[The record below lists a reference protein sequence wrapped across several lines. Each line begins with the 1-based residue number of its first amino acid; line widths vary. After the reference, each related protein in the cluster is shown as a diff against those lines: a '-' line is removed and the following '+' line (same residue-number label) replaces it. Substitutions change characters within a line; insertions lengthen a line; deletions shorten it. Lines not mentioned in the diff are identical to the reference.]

1 MADLRKLKD
10 KAAELA
16 SKGKVEKAAELFRE
30 ILRADPK
37 DSATCQKL
45 ADVLRRGGEI
55 AEAVER
61 YAEVAE
67 RFARDGLL
75 IKAIAICK
83 TILELDPEH
92 VVTQRQLA
100 DLYSKRNIA
109 DAGRAPVRPRPVP
122 AAPPPSAPPPAP
134 EPEPAL
140 VEEEGIELAVEPE
153 FDGGVALPLP
163 AANRPAET
171 HASSAIDL
179 PPVSNAPGELFDS
192 SELQAELGGEPD
204 PFAIFGADE
213 PLGAPASTAPQADA
227 DGEET
232 SSWLEPTG
240 AQPAAVTP
248 AYAPPPPPPQPARP
262 LSPPPPPPA
271 PHVARPTAFNLIVA
285 AAEQAVEAGVEDQ
298 FEVDVDL
305 VDDEVLALTEVEPLP
320 EEAGAVTRADAR
332 LPHFPIFSDLGPE
345 AFVALTE
352 ALQVTRLAGGETVV
366 TEGDVGTAF
375 FVVATGRLVVKKRDE
390 KGDQVVLAHLGEGE
404 FFGEMS
410 LLSAAPRNATVVAE
424 EPTEVLVLEFEV
436 LRGLAGR
443 YPHLAGSLRRF
454 YRQRLLANALAISA
468 LFRPFGREDRKAVM
482 EKFRER
488 TVQAGEVV
496 IREGL
501 PADGLYVVL
510 EGSVDVTRGTEAG
523 DVLVGQLR
531 EGDLFG
537 EMSCMRKTGAT
548 ATVTVKRGGSLLKL
562 QRSDFDALV
571 MTYPTVLELVS
582 MLSEERAQNLDAILS
597 GSAAF
602 TEDGLVLI

>member
-37 DSATCQKL
+37 DVATCQKL

-55 AEAVER
+55 AQAVER

-92 VVTQRQLA
+92 VATQRQLA
-100 DLYSKRNIA
+100 DLYSKRNIV

-122 AAPPPSAPPPAP
+122 AVPPP
-134 EPEPAL
+134 PEPAQAEDESL
-140 VEEEGIELAVEPE
+140 ELAVEPE
-153 FDGGVALPLP
+153 FDGGVALPLTAGGPPEGRAEATIEP
-163 AANRPAET
+163 APVPNPA
-171 HASSAIDL
+171 
-179 PPVSNAPGELFDS
+179 GELFDP
-192 SELQAELGGEPD
+192 SELPAELGGGPD
-204 PFAIFGADE
+204 PFAVFGADE
-213 PLGAPASTAPQADA
+213 PLGAP
-227 DGEET
+227 
-232 SSWLEPTG
+232 
-240 AQPAAVTP
+240 V
-248 AYAPPPPPPQPARP
+248 PP
-262 LSPPPPPPA
+262 
-271 PHVARPTAFNLIVA
+271 PHVAHPTAFNLIVA
-285 AAEQAVEAGVEDQ
+285 AAEEAVEAGVEDQ

-320 EEAGAVTRADAR
+320 EQAEQAEPVTPADAR

-352 ALQVTRLAGGETVV
+352 ALQVTRLATGETVV

-375 FVVATGRLVVKKRDE
+375 FVIATGRLVVKKRDE

-404 FFGEMS
+404 FFGEMA
-410 LLSAAPRNATVVAE
+410 LLSAAPRNATVIAE

-443 YPHLAGSLRRF
+443 YPHLATSLRRF

-488 TVQAGEVV
+488 TVQAGEVI

-510 EGSVDVTRGTEAG
+510 EGSVDVTRATEAG
-523 DVLVGQLR
+523 DVLIGHLR

-548 ATVTVKRGGSLLKL
+548 ATVTVKRGGSLLRL

-582 MLSEERAQNLDAILS
+582 QLSDERAQNLDAILS

>member
-37 DSATCQKL
+37 DVATCQKL

-92 VVTQRQLA
+92 VATQRQLA
-100 DLYSKRNIA
+100 DLYSKRSIA

-122 AAPPPSAPPPAP
+122 AAPPP
-134 EPEPAL
+134 PEPAQA
-140 VEEEGIELAVEPE
+140 EDEGLELAVEPE
-153 FDGGVALPLP
+153 FDGGVALPLTAGGPPEGRAEATIEP
-163 AANRPAET
+163 APVPVPNPA
-171 HASSAIDL
+171 
-179 PPVSNAPGELFDS
+179 GELFDP
-192 SELQAELGGEPD
+192 SELPAELVGGPD
-204 PFAIFGADE
+204 PFEVFGADE
-213 PLGAPASTAPQADA
+213 PLGAPV
-227 DGEET
+227 
-232 SSWLEPTG
+232 PT
-240 AQPAAVTP
+240 
-248 AYAPPPPPPQPARP
+248 
-262 LSPPPPPPA
+262 
-271 PHVARPTAFNLIVA
+271 PHVAHPTAFNLIVA
-285 AAEQAVEAGVEDQ
+285 AAEEAVEAGVEDQ

-320 EEAGAVTRADAR
+320 EQAEPVTPADAR

-352 ALQVTRLAGGETVV
+352 ALQVTRLATGETVV

-404 FFGEMS
+404 FFGEMA
-410 LLSAAPRNATVVAE
+410 LLSAAPRNATVIAE

-443 YPHLAGSLRRF
+443 YPHLATSLRRF

-488 TVQAGEVV
+488 TVQAGEVI

-510 EGSVDVTRGTEAG
+510 EGSVDVTRATEAG
-523 DVLVGQLR
+523 DVLIGHLR

-548 ATVTVKRGGSLLKL
+548 ATVTVKRGGSLLRL

-582 MLSEERAQNLDAILS
+582 QLSDERAQNLDAILS

>member
-37 DSATCQKL
+37 DAATCQKL
-45 ADVLRRGGEI
+45 ADVLRRSGQI
-55 AEAVER
+55 SEAVER
-61 YAEVAE
+61 YAEVAD

-92 VVTQRQLA
+92 QVTQRQLA
-100 DLYSKRNIA
+100 DLYSKRNIF
-109 DAGRAPVRPRPVP
+109 DAGRAPVRPKATAPAPVATP
-122 AAPPPSAPPPAP
+122 APSPESAP
-134 EPEPAL
+134 
-140 VEEEGIELAVEPE
+140 VENEGVELAVEPDFE
-153 FDGGVALPLP
+153 GGVALPLTATSDQEP
-163 AANRPAET
+163 EVAEVPLEVEPT
-171 HASSAIDL
+171 STGGG
-179 PPVSNAPGELFDS
+179 VLFDP
-192 SELQAELGGEPD
+192 SELPAELGAEPD
-204 PFAIFGADE
+204 PFAVFGADE
-213 PLGAPASTAPQADA
+213 LVS
-227 DGEET
+227 
-232 SSWLEPTG
+232 
-240 AQPAAVTP
+240 
-248 AYAPPPPPPQPARP
+248 APPAPHALPA
-262 LSPPPPPPA
+262 PPPPPA
-271 PHVARPTAFNLIVA
+271 PPAHVARPTAFNLIVA
-285 AAEQAVEAGVEDQ
+285 AAEEAVVAGVEDQ

-305 VDDEVLALTEVEPLP
+305 VDDEAVALVEVEPLQEP
-320 EEAGAVTRADAR
+320 AQEAQEAAPSDAR

-352 ALQVTRLAGGETVV
+352 ALQVSRLATGETVV

-390 KGDQVVLAHLGEGE
+390 KGDLVVLAHLGEGE
-404 FFGEMS
+404 FFGEMA
-410 LLSAAPRNATVVAE
+410 LLSASPRNATVVAE

-436 LRGLAGR
+436 LRTLAGR

-454 YRQRLLANALAISA
+454 YRQRLLANALAVSP

-488 TVQAGEVV
+488 TVQAGDV
-496 IREGL
+496 IVREGS

-510 EGSVDVTRGTEAG
+510 EGSVDVTRRTEAG

-548 ATVTVKRGGSLLKL
+548 ATVTVKRGGSLLRL
-562 QRSDFDALV
+562 QRGDFDALV

-582 MLSEERAQNLDAILS
+582 QLSEERSQNLDAILS
-597 GSAAF
+597 GSAAY

>member
-1 MADLRKLKD
+1 
-10 KAAELA
+10 
-16 SKGKVEKAAELFRE
+16 
-30 ILRADPK
+30 
-37 DSATCQKL
+37 
-45 ADVLRRGGEI
+45 
-55 AEAVER
+55 
-61 YAEVAE
+61 VAE

-122 AAPPPSAPPPAP
+122 TPPPAP
-134 EPEPAL
+134 EPAQ

-163 AANRPAET
+163 AANGPAET
-171 HASSAIDL
+171 RASATIDL
-179 PPVSNAPGELFDS
+179 APGSNASGDLFDG
-192 SELQAELGGEPD
+192 SELPAELGGERQAELDGDPRGQSD

-213 PLGAPASTAPQADA
+213 PVG
-227 DGEET
+227 
-232 SSWLEPTG
+232 
-240 AQPAAVTP
+240 
-248 AYAPPPPPPQPARP
+248 APPPPP
-262 LSPPPPPPA
+262 LPPPPPPLPAPA
-271 PHVARPTAFNLIVA
+271 PHVAHPTAFKLIVA

-305 VDDEVLALTEVEPLP
+305 VDDEVLALTEVEPLAEVEP
-320 EEAGAVTRADAR
+320 LPVEAEPVTPADAR

-352 ALQVTRLAGGETVV
+352 ALQVTRLATGETVV
-366 TEGDVGTAF
+366 TEGDIGTAF

-443 YPHLAGSLRRF
+443 YPHLASSLRRF

-488 TVQAGEVV
+488 TVRAGEVV

-523 DVLVGQLR
+523 DVLIGQLR

-548 ATVTVKRGGSLLKL
+548 ATVTVKRGGSLLRL

-582 MLSEERAQNLDAILS
+582 QLSEERAQNLDAILS

>member
-37 DSATCQKL
+37 DVATCQKL

-100 DLYSKRNIA
+100 DLYSKRNFA
-109 DAGRAPVRPRPVP
+109 DAGRAPVRPRAVIP
-122 AAPPPSAPPPAP
+122 AAAPAP
-134 EPEPAL
+134 EPVTAEDD
-140 VEEEGIELAVEPE
+140 GIELAVEPD
-153 FDGGVALPLP
+153 FDGGVALPLT
-163 AANRPAET
+163 AAAEPVPEAAAVPVEVT
-171 HASSAIDL
+171 PGASVDGI
-179 PPVSNAPGELFDS
+179 PFDP
-192 SELQAELGGEPD
+192 SELPAELGGEPD
-204 PFAIFGADE
+204 PFAVFGADE
-213 PLGAPASTAPQADA
+213 PVAAPPPAP
-227 DGEET
+227 
-232 SSWLEPTG
+232 P
-240 AQPAAVTP
+240 PA
-248 AYAPPPPPPQPARP
+248 APPPPPPAAPPAR
-262 LSPPPPPPA
+262 PA
-271 PHVARPTAFNLIVA
+271 PHVSHPTAFNLIVA
-285 AAEQAVEAGVEDQ
+285 AAEEAVEAGVEDQ
-298 FEVDVDL
+298 FEVDVDM
-305 VDDEVLALTEVEPLP
+305 VDDEALVLTEVEPLTDIEPMP
-320 EEAGAVTRADAR
+320 EQAVVAAPANAG
-332 LPHFPIFSDLGPE
+332 LPRFPIFSDLGPE

-352 ALQVTRLAGGETVV
+352 ALQVSRLVSGETVV

-390 KGDQVVLAHLGEGE
+390 KGDQVVLAHLAEGE

-424 EPTEVLVLEFEV
+424 EPTELLVLEFEV
-436 LRGLAGR
+436 LRTLAGR

-454 YRQRLLANALAISA
+454 YRQRLLANALAVSP

-488 TVQAGEVV
+488 MVQAGEVIV
-496 IREGL
+496 HEGS

-510 EGSVDVTRGTEAG
+510 EGMVDVTRRTEAG
-523 DVLVGQLR
+523 DVLIGQLR

-582 MLSEERAQNLDAILS
+582 QLSEERAQSLDAILS

>member
-37 DSATCQKL
+37 DVSTCQKL

-100 DLYSKRNIA
+100 DLYSKRNIV
-109 DAGRAPVRPRPVP
+109 DAGRPPVRPRAVVP
-122 AAPPPSAPPPAP
+122 APAP
-134 EPEPAL
+134 EPTPA
-140 VEEEGIELAVEPE
+140 EGDGIELAVEPD
-153 FDGGVALPLP
+153 FDGGVALPLT
-163 AANRPAET
+163 AATAPDLDDRPVPVEVT
-171 HASSAIDL
+171 PGSSVGDV
-179 PPVSNAPGELFDS
+179 PFDP
-192 SELQAELGGEPD
+192 SELPAELGGEPD
-204 PFAIFGADE
+204 PFAVFGADE
-213 PLGAPASTAPQADA
+213 PVA
-227 DGEET
+227 
-232 SSWLEPTG
+232 
-240 AQPAAVTP
+240 
-248 AYAPPPPPPQPARP
+248 APPPPAAPPRPAV
-262 LSPPPPPPA
+262 PPRPPPA
-271 PHVARPTAFNLIVA
+271 PHVSHPTAFNLIVA
-285 AAEQAVEAGVEDQ
+285 AAEEAVEAGVEDQ
-298 FEVDVDL
+298 FEVDVDM
-305 VDDEVLALTEVEPLP
+305 VDDEALVLPEVEPLTEVEPLP
-320 EEAGAVTRADAR
+320 EQAAVAAPANAG
-332 LPHFPIFSDLGPE
+332 LPRFPIFSDLGPE

-352 ALQVTRLAGGETVV
+352 ALQVSRFVTGETVV

-390 KGDQVVLAHLGEGE
+390 KGDQVVLAHLSEGE

-424 EPTEVLVLEFEV
+424 EPTELLVLEFEV
-436 LRGLAGR
+436 LRRLAGD

-454 YRQRLLANALAISA
+454 YRQRLLANALAVSP

-488 TVQAGEVV
+488 VVKAGEVI
-496 IREGL
+496 IREGS

-510 EGSVDVTRGTEAG
+510 EGMVDVTRRTEAG
-523 DVLVGQLR
+523 DVLIGQLR

-548 ATVTVKRGGSLLKL
+548 ASVTVKRGGSLLKL

-582 MLSEERAQNLDAILS
+582 QLSEERAQNLDAILS